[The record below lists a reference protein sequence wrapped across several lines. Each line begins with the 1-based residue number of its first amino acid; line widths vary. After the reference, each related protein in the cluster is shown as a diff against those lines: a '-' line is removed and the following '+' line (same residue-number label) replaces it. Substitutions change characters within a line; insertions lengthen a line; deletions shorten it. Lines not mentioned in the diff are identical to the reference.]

1 MASSSGSQ
9 NGEEAMSI
17 YSGKVMNAKVAILGA
32 VDEACRQVEDEGDF
46 VMQPVSRAIDDLIA
60 EVRLELVAYFRQR
73 HQSLTASEIENAI
86 VELKSANVS
95 AATRIDSVVAEG
107 VTLPVGEKPASKCHN
122 GLPHYCPNCDRSF

>member
-1 MASSSGSQ
+1 M
-9 NGEEAMSI
+9 NI
-17 YSGKVMNAKVAILGA
+17 ISGKVANAKVAVLAA

>member
-107 VTLPVGEKPASKCHN
+107 VTLQVGEKPASKCHN